1 MSRFQAMVR
10 LKIHH
15 NKIDEFKRLATDSIR
30 LSRERDTGT
39 VRYDI
44 FFNDDNTEAVVYE
57 EFVSED
63 ARLEHLTNLGDNVA
77 GMLAITDMRAEVW
90 AHADPDLRALAD
102 GFDVEF
108 YTPFIRL
115 TE

>member
-10 LKIHH
+10 LKIHQG
-15 NKIDEFKRLATDSIR
+15 KIDEFKRIAMESIR

-44 FFNDDNTEAVVYE
+44 FFNDDETEAVVYE
-57 EFVSED
+57 EFVSAD

-77 GMLAITDMRAEVW
+77 GMLAITDMHAEVW
-90 AHADPDLRALAD
+90 THADPVLRASVA
-102 GFDVEF
+102 GFDVKF
-108 YTPFIRL
+108 YTPFL
-115 TE
+115 HLGD